1 MKKIS
6 GLLLSMLLALTVVA
20 GAAFAAEETGSATE
34 ATEAATEATEAATE
48 ATEAATEA
56 TEATEAAAEVS
67 MEDLLGDS
75 EGISVEV
82 PLSPEGEVIMDD
94 YSIIEIPSNQV
105 NVQDYEIDTMI
116 DSILQ
121 QSSATEEITEG
132 TIEEG
137 DTVVM
142 DFVGVLDG
150 EDEPFEGGSAEG
162 VTATIGSGTFIPGF
176 EDQIIGH
183 KIGETFDIHVTFPAE
198 YREELAGK
206 DATFTITVHNKTVTT
221 VPELT
226 DEFVKEFA
234 AANLDT
240 ELQSVD
246 ELREYIRDYLY
257 RNYMM
262 NAIMNQLKGKVTV
275 VSYPEEL
282 FQTMKDYSL
291 STLSDYVTLYAM
303 QGMGDYT
310 EDMLA
315 KISGYATAEDYS
327 NDQAKTYLDTIL
339 LADEIAQDLGTEV
352 TDEEFEEYLTLVLQQ
367 NGLDESYT
375 QEEMKEIYGDGWV
388 TINRYNLLIDKE
400 LQELMDRTVVV
411 ESAMTYYEFLTADV
425 DSEIMVDMYVQDTQ
439 AWNDGKIS
447 VYGADHDGGFFVNEM
462 ACSEED
468 AAKLVPGT
476 KIRVTGYKA
485 EWAGEVG
492 IADAAFIF
500 SEDADDTYIQ
510 EPVDVT
516 ELLGTSQLVNYM
528 NQFTSFKGMT
538 VEPSVGADGN
548 ESAFLYNRDGSGAQG
563 DDVYFNVSYNG
574 TTYTFMI
581 ESSLRGADTDVYKAA
596 EALNIGDVLD
606 MEGFLYWYEG
616 ANPHITSITV
626 K

>member
-34 ATEAATEATEAATE
+34 AAEAATEATEAAETAAE
-48 ATEAATEA
+48 TAEAATDAPIDNVEGAA
-56 TEATEAAAEVS
+56 TDAAAEIS

-94 YSIIEIPSNQV
+94 YSTIEIPSNQV

-121 QSSATEEITEG
+121 QSSVTEEITEG

-142 DFVGVLDG
+142 DFTGILDG
-150 EDEPFEGGSAEG
+150 EEEPFEGGSAEG

-176 EDQIIGH
+176 EDQIVGH
-183 KIGETFDIHVTFPAE
+183 KIGETFDIHVTFPEE

-226 DEFVKEFA
+226 DEFVKEFT

-367 NGLDESYT
+367 NGLDES
-375 QEEMKEIYGDGWV
+375 
-388 TINRYNLLIDKE
+388 
-400 LQELMDRTVVV
+400 
-411 ESAMTYYEFLTADV
+411 
-425 DSEIMVDMYVQDTQ
+425 
-439 AWNDGKIS
+439 
-447 VYGADHDGGFFVNEM
+447 
-462 ACSEED
+462 
-468 AAKLVPGT
+468 
-476 KIRVTGYKA
+476 
-485 EWAGEVG
+485 
-492 IADAAFIF
+492 
-500 SEDADDTYIQ
+500 
-510 EPVDVT
+510 
-516 ELLGTSQLVNYM
+516 
-528 NQFTSFKGMT
+528 
-538 VEPSVGADGN
+538 
-548 ESAFLYNRDGSGAQG
+548 
-563 DDVYFNVSYNG
+563 
-574 TTYTFMI
+574 
-581 ESSLRGADTDVYKAA
+581 
-596 EALNIGDVLD
+596 
-606 MEGFLYWYEG
+606 
-616 ANPHITSITV
+616 
-626 K
+626 